1 MLERRGTGSLGKGGL
16 VDGDGR
22 ELGPKTCCEG
32 RQRLER
38 PVWPGWGYTNDL
50 PQDASRMG
58 AHVDRVPA
66 GPKNT
71 GDDGRGLDIVPL
83 IPFKI
88 SEWTQ
93 TVGKPTGGFP
103 EAGSQHPRF
112 RRFEH
117 GTYPQNATGPLSP

>member
-1 MLERRGTGSLGKGGL
+1 
-16 VDGDGR
+16 
-22 ELGPKTCCEG
+22 
-32 RQRLER
+32 
-38 PVWPGWGYTNDL
+38 
-50 PQDASRMG
+50 DASGMG

-103 EAGSQHPRF
+103 EAGAQHPRC

-117 GTYPQNATGPLSP
+117 GDVPQECDRPSAPLMGPPAEASSIRRTAPAGEIGRAHV